1 VQHHGDDT
9 MVNIRHG
16 MSGELL
22 RTNLFL
28 VCVCVSNLCQTTAAL
43 GQEARQNLM
52 PLAQETA

>member
-1 VQHHGDDT
+1 